1 MFQPRS
7 TDSNVAS
14 PIMYLSNW
22 PRMSAFK
29 RPKPRCD
36 ERNPAPKS
44 FMIDDILKREEP
56 TNQGEEPRELRKL
69 KSF

>member
-1 MFQPRS
+1 
-7 TDSNVAS
+7 
-14 PIMYLSNW
+14 MYLSDW

-29 RPKPRCD
+29 RPRPRCDD

-56 TNQGEEPRELRKL
+56 TNQREKPRELRKS

>member
-1 MFQPRS
+1 MFQPSS
-7 TDSNVAS
+7 TDSNAAS

-36 ERNPAPKS
+36 ERNQAPKS

-56 TNQGEEPRELRKL
+56 TNQRERPHELRKS
-69 KSF
+69 K

>member
-1 MFQPRS
+1 MFQPKS
-7 TDSNVAS
+7 TDLNLAS
-14 PIMYLSNW
+14 PIMNLSNW

-56 TNQGEEPRELRKL
+56 TNQRETPREIRKS